1 MTWTLVYATS
11 AARAVRRLDPAVR
24 RRLLAALER
33 LRADPER
40 GKPLLLTLKGLRS
53 LRTGDYRI
61 VYRVVESRVEILVVA
76 VGHRRDVYA
85 RVRKMLDARR
95 CVSTGPAPRR
105 VRDRRRL
112 QTSIVVLRPPTA

>member
-24 RRLLAALER
+24 RRLLAALEK
-33 LRADPER
+33 LREDPER

-61 VYRVVESRVEILVVA
+61 VYRVVESRIEILVVA
-76 VGHRRDVYA
+76 VGHRRDVYT
-85 RVRKMLDARR
+85 RVRKMLD
-95 CVSTGPAPRR
+95 TGR
-105 VRDRRRL
+105 
-112 QTSIVVLRPPTA
+112 

>member
-1 MTWTLVYATS
+1 MTWTLVYAIS
-11 AARAVRRLDPAVR
+11 AARAVKRLDPAVR
-24 RRLLAALER
+24 RRLLAALQK
-33 LRADPER
+33 LREDPER

-61 VYRVVESRVEILVVA
+61 VYRIIESRVEILVVA

-95 CVSTGPAPRR
+95 
-105 VRDRRRL
+105 
-112 QTSIVVLRPPTA
+112 

>member
-1 MTWTLVYATS
+1 MAWTLVYTTS
-11 AARAVRRLDPAVR
+11 AARAIKRLDPAVR

-33 LRADPER
+33 LREDPER

-61 VYRVVESRVEILVVA
+61 VYRVIESRVEILIVA

-95 CVSTGPAPRR
+95 
-105 VRDRRRL
+105 
-112 QTSIVVLRPPTA
+112 